1 MSMDALKI
9 ETSAVKPEVWK
20 LTLDGVVDPSNAVA
34 LQAAFDDLFK
44 KGASRVIVDLKRV
57 KYLSSSGIACF
68 ITALDVAM
76 GKGGQLIFIA
86 APPQI
91 SRIAEL
97 LGLSEVFTFVDDE
110 AAALEQ
116 LTGGSEERPLR
127 APART

>member
-1 MSMDALKI
+1 MDALKI
-9 ETSAVKPEVWK
+9 EASTLTTDVWK
-20 LTLDGVVDPSNAVA
+20 LTLDGVVDPSNAA
-34 LQAAFDDLFK
+34 SLQSAFEDLFK
-44 KGASRVIVDLKRV
+44 NGATRVVIDLKRV

-76 GKGGQLIFIA
+76 GKGGQLVFIA

-91 SRIAEL
+91 SRIADL

-116 LTGGSEERPLR
+116 L
-127 APART
+127 ARSK